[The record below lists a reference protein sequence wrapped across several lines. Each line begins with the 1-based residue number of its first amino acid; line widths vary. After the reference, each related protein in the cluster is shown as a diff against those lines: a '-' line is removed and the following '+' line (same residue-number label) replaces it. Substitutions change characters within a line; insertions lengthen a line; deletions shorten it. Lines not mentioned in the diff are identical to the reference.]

1 MLYNNKQEQ
10 KKRELEK
17 LFKEAKNNRKP
28 KESYN
33 RKEQKNELKKL
44 LLNY

>member
-1 MLYNNKQEQ
+1 MNK
-10 KKRELEK
+10 KEK
-17 LFKEAKNNRKP
+17 DYERIFKEVKKTK

-33 RKEQKNELKKL
+33 RKGQKNALKKM

>member
-28 KESYN
+28 QENYN
-33 RKEQKNELKKL
+33 RKEHTHELKKI

>member
-1 MLYNNKQEQ
+1 MLYNSKMVQKQKDYE
-10 KKRELEK
+10 RI
-17 LFKEAKNNRKP
+17 FKEVKKTK

-33 RKEQKNELKKL
+33 RKKQKNELKKL

>member
-1 MLYNNKQEQ
+1 MLYQAKQEQ
-10 KKRELEK
+10 KKREYEK
-17 LFKEAKNNRKP
+17 LFNDTKSNRKP
-28 KESYN
+28 KENYK

>member
-10 KKRELEK
+10 KKREFEK
-17 LFKEAKNNRKP
+17 LFNDTKNNQKP
-28 KESYN
+28 KENYN
-33 RKEQKNELKKL
+33 RKEKKNELKKL